1 MSILAV
7 ALGGFL
13 GGAGRLFLSRRLP
26 AFWGTWTANMI
37 ACLIL
42 GATTSLLH
50 SPLGLALV
58 ATGGAGALSTW
69 STLVRELGQLA
80 QDGRRKAAG
89 IYLVA
94 SVVGGAT
101 CVVVGLSL

>member
-13 GGAGRLFLSRRLP
+13 GGAGRLYLSRHLP
-26 AFWGTWTANMI
+26 PLWGTWTANMM

-42 GATTSLLH
+42 GAATALLH

-69 STLVRELGQLA
+69 STLARELGQLV

-94 SVVGGAT
+94 SLVGGAA
-101 CVVVGLSL
+101 CVTAGLSF